1 MKIAAD
7 SLRAAAAIVALLA
20 CGIVVA
26 PAHAA
31 DADKSAQASMGS
43 VTPQEFAT
51 QAAEGG
57 LAEVQLSQLAQKQ
70 ANSAEVRQFA
80 DRMVT
85 DHGAANTELMA
96 IAKQKNMTL
105 PKSPNAEHQATMKS
119 LQAKKG
125 ADFDAAYMAA
135 MKKDHVKSIAL
146 FQAATSPSFADS
158 ELKAFATKTL
168 PVIQEHH
175 TMIGHTEGKSGGSA
189 GAASR

>member
-31 DADKSAQASMGS
+31 DADKSAQAHLGN
-43 VTPQEFAT
+43 VTPQQFAT

-57 LAEVQLSQLAQKQ
+57 LAEVQLSQLAQKR

-96 IAKQKNMTL
+96 IAKRKKMTL

-119 LQAKKG
+119 LMGKQG
-125 ADFDAAYMAA
+125 TEFDTAYMAA

-146 FQAATSPSFADS
+146 FQAATGPSFTDD
-158 ELKAFATKTL
+158 ELKAYANKTL

-175 TMIGHTEGKSGGSA
+175 TMIGHSEGKSGSSA